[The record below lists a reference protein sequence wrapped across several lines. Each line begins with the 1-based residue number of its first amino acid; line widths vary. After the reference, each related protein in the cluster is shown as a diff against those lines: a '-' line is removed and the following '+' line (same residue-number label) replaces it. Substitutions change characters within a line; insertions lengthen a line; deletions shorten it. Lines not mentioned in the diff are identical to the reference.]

1 VWTLIPPNLCPGP
14 RGGPEGFRVFIARDA
29 SSAFSASRR
38 ETGETSIFLLRVEI
52 TKAMHAGRQQDVVN
66 SASALGV
73 RISQKHT
80 ERVRNNNNPWQEN
93 PAG

>member
-1 VWTLIPPNLCPGP
+1 VWSMIPPNLSSGP
-14 RGGPEGFRVFIARDA
+14 RGGLECFRDFSARDT

-38 ETGETSIFLLRVEI
+38 ETGEASSFLLRVEI
-52 TKAMHAGRQQDVVN
+52 TKAGYAGREQVVFN

-73 RISQKHT
+73 RISQQHT
-80 ERVRNNNNPWQEN
+80 ERERNNNNPWQEN